1 MSTVTPSISEVEQCQ
16 AALSSRS
23 MVRLLADYAQ
33 LMKLRVTTLVVATS
47 WCGYFMGA
55 LKSGVPSLSWR
66 LLETLIGIGIV
77 SGGAA
82 ALNQVLEREADS
94 LMRRT
99 QSRPLP
105 SGRMPVVHAGIF
117 GGVLITAGSAWLALT
132 TNLLTGY
139 LAFATAA
146 AYLLLYTPLK
156 PVTSF
161 CTFVGAFPGA
171 MPALLGWTAIRGRI
185 EWESLALFA
194 IVLLWQFPHFFAIAW
209 LYAEDYA
216 AGGIRMLPVVE
227 KDGRSTTR
235 EILLY
240 SASLIAVSLAPIVL
254 GMTGWLYSA
263 GALMLSF
270 GYFWFGLRLR
280 RLELSPDAPESKKP
294 ARQLLQASVI
304 YLPLLFALMT
314 FTAAFHL

>member
-1 MSTVTPSISEVEQCQ
+1 VSTASPSIVAQELRKQSLGERS
-16 AALSSRS
+16 LSS
-23 MVRLLADYAQ
+23 VLADYAQ
-33 LMKLRVTTLVVATS
+33 LMKLRVTMLVVATA

-55 LKSGVPSLSWR
+55 LKSAVPALSAQ
-66 LLETLIGIGIV
+66 LLETLLGIGIV

-82 ALNQVLEREADS
+82 ALNQVMEREADS
-94 LMRRT
+94 RMRRT
-99 QSRPLP
+99 RGRPLP
-105 SGRMPVVHAGIF
+105 AGRMSALHASLF
-117 GGVLITAGSAWLALT
+117 GGALMVSGSICLVLA

-156 PVTSF
+156 QVTSF

-171 MPALLGWTAIRGRI
+171 MPALLGWTAVRGRI
-185 EWESLALFA
+185 EWEALALFA

-209 LYAEDYA
+209 LYSEDYES
-216 AGGIRMLPVVE
+216 GGIRMLPVVE

-240 SASLIAVSLAPIVL
+240 SLSLIPVSLAPVVL
-254 GMTGWLYSA
+254 GMTGWVYFA
-263 GALMLSF
+263 GALLLSIA
-270 GYFWFGLRLR
+270 YFWCGLRLR
-280 RLELSPDAPESKKP
+280 RLQLAPSAPQSKKS

-314 FTAAFHL
+314 LTAAFHL

>member
-1 MSTVTPSISEVEQCQ
+1 MSTVTPSFSSAERRDAGSFVRSSTL
-16 AALSSRS
+16 LS
-23 MVRLLADYAQ
+23 DYAE

-55 LKSGVPSLSWR
+55 LKSGAPSMSFQ
-66 LLETLIGIGIV
+66 LLETLVGIGMV

-82 ALNQVLEREADS
+82 ALNQVLEQSADS
-94 LMRRT
+94 RMRRT

-105 SGRMPVVHAGIF
+105 SGRMSAAQAGIF
-117 GGVLITAGSAWLALT
+117 GALLITTGSTLLALT

-171 MPALLGWTAIRGRI
+171 MPAVLGWTAIRGRI

-240 SASLIAVSLAPIVL
+240 SASLIPVSLSPVVL
-254 GMTGWLYSA
+254 GMNGTVYLA
-263 GALMLSF
+263 GAFILSVA
-270 GYFWFGLRLR
+270 YFWYGLRLR
-280 RLELSPDAPESKKP
+280 RLQLPPSAPQSKMP
-294 ARQLLQASVI
+294 ARRLLQASVI
-304 YLPLLFALMT
+304 YLPTLFALMA
-314 FTAAFHL
+314 FTAALHL